1 MSVVDAVTR
10 DLESLGDLKDS
21 ALAASALE
29 LAAAVDAPDNS
40 ATSKS
45 MCARELREHMSLLR
59 SLAPDVIVEDKL
71 DDLASRRAS
80 RRTKSKTV
88 QRSR

>member
-45 MCARELREHMSLLR
+45 MCARELREHM
-59 SLAPDVIVEDKL
+59 
-71 DDLASRRAS
+71 
-80 RRTKSKTV
+80 
-88 QRSR
+88 

>member
-29 LAAAVDAPDNS
+29 LAAAVDKPDNS

-45 MCARELREHMSLLR
+45 MCARELREHMMLLR
-59 SLAPDVIVEDKL
+59 SLAPDVVVEDKL
-71 DDLASRRAS
+71 DDLASRRVA